1 MGGYGWMNSGSESSS
16 GVHICRAAL
25 DKRGSCGCREEEG
38 CNVFR
43 GGWRVKK
50 EGRKKK
56 QEAKMAEE
64 NIGGNRCWCLYS
76 MVDDGHCCPCDIR
89 ALILG
94 NLED

>member
-16 GVHICRAAL
+16 GVHICRATL

-50 EGRKKK
+50 KERKEEAGGENGGRKY
-56 QEAKMAEE
+56 
-64 NIGGNRCWCLYS
+64 R
-76 MVDDGHCCPCDIR
+76 R
-89 ALILG
+89 
-94 NLED
+94 